1 MLLASA
7 NGIVDRRWTESGD
20 CRPPQRRAT
29 PQRRRRVEDDVCT
42 PIAAPDPW
50 RSIQGVQGRNWL

>member
-42 PIAAPDPW
+42 PIAAPDP
-50 RSIQGVQGRNWL
+50 